1 MRDESRINRCYK
13 NFGNA
18 MVLLKTASKV
28 LFRNLNLSHLYALAQ
43 YIIMSCS
50 CSILKTVLGQS
61 QKLGRNS
68 SSLIERQVMDLIT
81 FVLKI
86 LMIQFVLIVELSR

>member
-1 MRDESRINRCYK
+1 MRDESRINRYYMVFR
-13 NFGNA
+13 NP

-28 LFRNLNLSHLYALAQ
+28 LVPHLISSHLYALAQ
-43 YIIMSCS
+43 YSQLSCS
-50 CSILKTVLGQS
+50 CSILNTVLGRS

-81 FVLKI
+81 FVHKT